1 MALTE
6 QIDNPL
12 VPMWTLGDRLAKAR
26 RHAGLNQ
33 EQMAQR
39 LNVTASAL
47 SAWES
52 DRNQPRELLA
62 VATRWA
68 EVTGVDS
75 AWILGVGSRTGSLSP
90 LIGLTS
96 NPAPE
101 LPFPPAG
108 RQLAVVG
115 AP

>member
-6 QIDNPL
+6 QIDEPM

-26 RHAGLNQ
+26 RHAGLTQ

-75 AWILGVGSRTGSLSP
+75 AWILGVGSRIGRLSP
-90 LIGLTS
+90 LVGL
-96 NPAPE
+96 PGALQPE
-101 LPFPPAG
+101 LPFRPAE
-108 RQLAVVG
+108 RQLVAV
-115 AP
+115 P